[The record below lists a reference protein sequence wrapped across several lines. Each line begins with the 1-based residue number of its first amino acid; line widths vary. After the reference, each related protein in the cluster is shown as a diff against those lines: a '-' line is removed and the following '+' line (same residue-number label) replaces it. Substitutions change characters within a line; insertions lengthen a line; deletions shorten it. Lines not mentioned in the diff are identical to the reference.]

1 MPNLFLANTGLLP
14 HDLVTCPFQ
23 VIQLRKLYSGS
34 LVVSDLF
41 YEHDQPAKTG
51 LPAKQTSAPFP
62 QSADWGRESPS
73 LSFAPSEGNSQL
85 PSRRMC
91 ALPSAAASEE
101 DTSKLDPAVVS
112 APLSESEESAPN
124 RRRSSGSHQ
133 IKQAQEPPSGA
144 KRRGRPR
151 KQAQGIPASSKPTMP
166 SAKKKAPGLKTG
178 DSVWEVEEI
187 VGSRIE
193 ADTYI
198 HYYEVKWKGWSAKH
212 NTWEPKKNLADCKDL
227 IKQFEVQGE
236 KDEKRKRKFSKDDP

>member
-1 MPNLFLANTGLLP
+1 M
-14 HDLVTCPFQ
+14 
-23 VIQLRKLYSGS
+23 
-34 LVVSDLF
+34 
-41 YEHDQPAKTG
+41 
-51 LPAKQTSAPFP
+51 SAH
-62 QSADWGRESPS
+62 
-73 LSFAPSEGNSQL
+73 
-85 PSRRMC
+85 
-91 ALPSAAASEE
+91 PSAAASEE

-112 APLSESEESAPN
+112 TPLSGSEESAPK

-151 KQAQGIPASSKPTMP
+151 KQAQGTPARSKPTMTSP
-166 SAKKKAPGLKTG
+166 KEGEPVLKTG
-178 DSVWEVEEI
+178 DGVWEVEQI

-227 IKQFEVQGE
+227 IKQFEVQSE
-236 KDEKRKRKFSKDDP
+236 KDEKRKRKNSKDDH